1 MFVRHDSRMIDGH
14 KMTEPKGEATMV
26 GSNFHAASMWSCI
39 SKMISGLSLTE
50 DPYIADFR

>member
-39 SKMISGLSLTE
+39 SKRISGLSLTE